1 MSRKRTLN
9 LHLML
14 SEEEKDLIKKVATLR
29 GMIVT
34 NLILELV
41 RKDYEKLIQRKEE

>member
-14 SEEEKDLIKKVATLR
+14 SKEEKELIKSVADLR

-41 RKDYEKLIQRKEE
+41 KNEYEKLIQRKEE

>member
-14 SEEEKDLIKKVATLR
+14 SKEEKELIKAVADLR

-41 RKDYEKLIQRKEE
+41 EKEYEKITQK

>member
-1 MSRKRTLN
+1 MTRKRTLN

-14 SEEEKDLIKKVATLR
+14 SEEEKILIKKVADLR

-41 RKDYEKLIQRKEE
+41 KKEYEKISQK